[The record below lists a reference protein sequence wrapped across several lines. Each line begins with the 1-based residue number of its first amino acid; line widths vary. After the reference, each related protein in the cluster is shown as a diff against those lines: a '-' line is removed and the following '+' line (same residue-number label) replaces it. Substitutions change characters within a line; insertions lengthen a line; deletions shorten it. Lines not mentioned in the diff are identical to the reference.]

1 MSLLSRF
8 PFPLSISQRVAIRS
22 LLIGAFLVFGS
33 ILAGCQKKTT
43 DSVQTIAVVQRSIAL
58 LENGAETDKEGKLL
72 GESLDG
78 FRTIATQFPTDPLG
92 HQNLAVALLVRLR
105 LLDEAEAPKE
115 FAALSQ
121 EFEKTILKLESLV
134 PDEPDGATLLGRFYQ
149 LRGNASGTRD
159 AFQRA
164 IAKKNARPDTF
175 YQLIQHLQTESDG
188 NPIPQLPELYESAL
202 KLAPTNLVLQIG
214 SLDALVKN
222 QKASAAAHLESVR
235 EALQPV
241 IARTNSPIPKLLER
255 ATAALAKDD
264 WRTAQTQ
271 ATFLRN
277 VLLAELAYQ
286 NDLHLLEPHDLEFVV
301 LRLNQS
307 NPPVSAPPTERKQ
320 SFAPKSSFSF
330 PAGDAVQAM
339 AVEDLD
345 LDGNLDLVVVT
356 DKELKVW
363 NSSNDPQ
370 GKTLMMASLRVPADG
385 VRLGDLD
392 HDFQFRKDVL
402 PNSALPSTAPPD
414 APANP
419 YAQWVDTDL
428 DLVVFGKEG
437 LQLFRNDLLAEGGK
451 RELVAVALG
460 DGLEDLRNV
469 SDVHLIDL
477 DHDSDL
483 DLAIVSDAGVTLWS
497 NRGDWTFAP
506 FSPYST
512 LPGAE
517 SGARTILG
525 MDFDRNVLNDFL
537 VGMNAGEPMFLG
549 NNLHGRYFPRSLN
562 WPDLVAGRCTY
573 VEAIDV
579 DSDACWDL
587 VMGGLNGAVLVRM
600 KSLGRQAWT
609 PASAESLSTDSVHG
623 LITGDW
629 DNDGYQDIVL
639 LTTGGMQ
646 FFYGSVDGK
655 LTKNEQSAAPKEAV
669 RQTVAWDIDTDG
681 DDDLVLLTANGQLLL
696 LENKDGNRNRRIEVV
711 IRADEDGKQRPRER
725 CNMHGVGSL
734 IELKTGG
741 KYQSRIVRG
750 TRTTFGLGDA
760 KSADI
765 ARILWT
771 NGIPNNVIGI
781 GERSTIFDQQN
792 LGGSC
797 PYLYTWNGE
806 RFEFCTDC
814 LWAAPIGLQF
824 AQGVAA
830 PTRDWEYLKID
841 GSLLKP
847 KDGEYVLQLTEELWE
862 AAYFDS
868 VQLMAIDHPADV
880 EIYTNEKVGPAELA
894 QFKIHAVRERRVP
907 HSVVDQSGK
916 DWSAT
921 IQKRDGSYTR
931 SWTEGVN
938 QGLVETHSLEIDLHH
953 EAWKDRGLTL
963 YLTGWVFPTSTS
975 LNIGMTENPNK
986 PKLKPPAIEVL
997 NEEGEWVEVI
1007 PYAGF
1012 PGGKTKT
1019 IAIDLSDAFL
1029 TDDRRVRLVT
1039 NMELCWDEIFFSVA
1053 AQVGEKEHQLT
1064 PLPLK
1069 SADLHYRGFSA
1080 LIPQPGN
1087 APKRYAYDQV
1097 SEESIWPPMLGRF
1110 TRYGE
1115 VSELVRDPDD
1125 LQVVMGAGDEMTV
1138 RFDAVAGEVPDGWV
1152 RDFILYNVGWDKD
1165 ADLNTLHG
1173 QSVEP
1178 LPFRAMERYPYS
1190 PEQSYPDTPRHREFL
1205 EKYQTR
1211 EQESRLFWDQIRD
1224 ATSAN

>member
-1 MSLLSRF
+1 MFRFSL
-8 PFPLSISQRVAIRS
+8 PVSISQRFA
-22 LLIGAFLVFGS
+22 LGS
-33 ILAGCQKKTT
+33 ILLGAIIAGCQKRTN
-43 DSVQTIAVVQRSIAL
+43 DSAQSTALVQRSIAL

-72 GESLDG
+72 VESLEG
-78 FRTIATQFPTDPLG
+78 FRKIATQFPNDPLG
-92 HQNLAVALLVRLR
+92 HQNLAVALLARLK
-105 LLDEAEAPKE
+105 LLDESEAPKE
-115 FAALSQ
+115 FAAFSKEL
-121 EFEKTILKLESLV
+121 EKTIQKLESLA
-134 PDEPDGATLLGRFYQ
+134 PDEPDGETLLGRYFQ
-149 LRGNASGTRD
+149 LRGNASGTCD
-159 AFQRA
+159 AFQLA

-188 NPIPQLPELYESAL
+188 NPVPELPELYESAL

-214 SLDALVKN
+214 YLDALVKN
-222 QKASAAAHLESVR
+222 QKASAVAHLESVR

-241 IARTNSPIPKLLER
+241 MARTNSPIPKLLER
-255 ATAALAKDD
+255 ATAALAKED

-271 ATFLRN
+271 VTFLRN

-301 LRLNQS
+301 LRLSQTK
-307 NPPVSAPPTERKQ
+307 PPVPAPSTKRNQ
-320 SFAPKSSFSF
+320 SFAPKSPLPF
-330 PAGDAVQAM
+330 PTGVVVHSV
-339 AVEDLD
+339 AVEDVD
-345 LDGNLDLVVVT
+345 LDGKLDLVVVT
-356 DKELKVW
+356 DNELKVW
-363 NSSNDPQ
+363 NPAGDSQ
-370 GKTLMMASLRVPADG
+370 GTTLMMAPLRGAADG
-385 VRLGDLD
+385 LRLGDLD

-402 PNSALPSTAPPD
+402 PTSALPTTAPPD
-414 APANP
+414 APSNP

-428 DLVVFGKEG
+428 DVVVYGKEG

-451 RELVAVALG
+451 REFVSVPLG

-469 SDVHLIDL
+469 SDVHMIDL

-483 DLAIVSDAGVTLWS
+483 DLAIASDEGVTLWS

-517 SGARTILG
+517 AGAHTILG
-525 MDFDRNVLNDFL
+525 MDFDRNVLNDFI
-537 VGMNAGEPMFLG
+537 VGSIGGKPTLLA
-549 NNLHGRYFPRSLN
+549 NNLHGRYIPRSLT
-562 WPDLVAGRCTY
+562 WPDLVTNRCTY

-600 KSLGRQAWT
+600 KSLGRHAWT

-623 LITGDW
+623 LMTGDW
-629 DNDGYQDIVL
+629 DNDGYQDVVL
-639 LTTGGMQ
+639 LSTGGMQ

-655 LTKNEQSAAPKEAV
+655 LIKSEQVVAPEEPI
-669 RQTVAWDIDTDG
+669 RQSVAWDLDTDG
-681 DDDLVLLTANGQLLL
+681 DDDIVVLSASGQLSY
-696 LENKDGNRNRRIEVV
+696 LENKEGNRNRRIEVM

-734 IELKTGG
+734 IELKSGG
-741 KYQSRIVRG
+741 SYQSRIVRG
-750 TRTTFGLGDA
+750 TRTTFGLGEA

-765 ARILWT
+765 VRILWT

-781 GERSTIFDQQN
+781 GEKTTIFDQQN

-847 KDGEYVLQLTEELWE
+847 KDGEYILQLTEELWE

-894 QFKIHAVRERRVP
+894 EFKIHAVRERRVP
-907 HSVVDQSGK
+907 RTVVDQQGR
-916 DWSAT
+916 DWKPT
-921 IQKRDGSYTR
+921 IQKRDGQYTR

-938 QGLVETHSLEIDLHH
+938 QGLVETHSLEMDLHH
-953 EAWKDRGLTL
+953 DDWKGRGLTL

-975 LNIGMTENPNK
+975 LNVGMTENPNK

-997 NEEGEWVEVI
+997 NEKGEWVEVI

-1019 IAIDLSDAFL
+1019 IAIDLSNAFL

-1053 AQVGEKEHQLT
+1053 DQVGENEHRRT
-1064 PLPLK
+1064 PLPLR
-1069 SADLHYRGFSA
+1069 SAELHYRGFSA
-1080 LIPQPGN
+1080 LLPQPGN
-1087 APKRYAYDQV
+1087 APKRYAYEEV
-1097 SEESIWPPMLGRF
+1097 STESIWPPMLGRF

-1138 RFDAVAGEVPDGWV
+1138 RFNAPTGDLPEGWV

-1211 EQESRLFWDQIRD
+1211 QQDSRLFWDQIRD
-1224 ATSAN
+1224 STSAN